1 MMLRELT
8 MMRLVF
14 ALSMELA
21 RVIAT
26 HESAATLIFAA
37 VAGEVSVLH
46 SSGKTRSADLQK

>member
-1 MMLRELT
+1 
-8 MMRLVF
+8 MMRLAFV
-14 ALSMELA
+14 LSMELA

-46 SSGKTRSADLQK
+46 SWRLSSRKTV